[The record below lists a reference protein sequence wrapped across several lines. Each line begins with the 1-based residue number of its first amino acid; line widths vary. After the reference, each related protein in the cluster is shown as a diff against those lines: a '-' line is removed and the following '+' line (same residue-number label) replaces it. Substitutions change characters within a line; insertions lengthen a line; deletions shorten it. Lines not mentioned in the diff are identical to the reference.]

1 MPRQAPD
8 SKWPI
13 AFVPELGGRRK
24 AQTMQD
30 KTSATVADAV
40 RGNWVDRFAPEA
52 MKPYLR
58 MSRLDRP
65 IGYQLLFWPCAFSL
79 ALASAATD
87 TAFNW
92 YYLALFFIGA
102 IAMRGAGCTFN
113 DIVDRDIDD
122 KVARTRSR
130 PIPSG
135 QVSVKQA
142 IVWMVAQSL
151 VGLLVLIQFNAYTIV
166 LGIASLA
173 LVAIYPFMKRV
184 TFWPQ
189 LFLGLAFSW
198 GALVGWTAVTESL
211 ALPAIVM
218 YLACIVWTIGY
229 DTIYALQDVE
239 DDALIGVK
247 STALLAGE
255 HVRSFV
261 AAFYMATA
269 ILWAVSA
276 YLAGAG
282 WPFWVLGL
290 VPLGLLAW
298 QVATLDRTDGAKCL
312 MHFKSNHGL
321 GIALTSALVAG
332 GLV

>member
-1 MPRQAPD
+1 MAHRLFAR
-8 SKWPI
+8 
-13 AFVPELGGRRK
+13 VGRREK
-24 AQTMQD
+24 GQTMQN
-30 KTSATVADAV
+30 KTSTTVADAV

-52 MKPYLR
+52 AKPYLR

-79 ALASAATD
+79 ALACVATD
-87 TAFNW
+87 TRFNW
-92 YYLALFFIGA
+92 YYLALFFVGA
-102 IAMRGAGCTFN
+102 ITMRGAGCTFN
-113 DIVDRDIDD
+113 DIVDRNIDG

-151 VGLLVLIQFNAYTIV
+151 LGLVILLQFNTTTIL

-198 GALVGWTAVTESL
+198 GAIVGWTAVTGSL
-211 ALPAIVM
+211 ALPALIM
-218 YLACIVWTIGY
+218 YLACIAWTIGY

-239 DDALIGVK
+239 DDAMIGVK
-247 STALLAGE
+247 STARLAGE
-255 HVRSFV
+255 NVRPFV
-261 AAFYMATA
+261 AGFYAAAA

-282 WPFWVLGL
+282 APFWVTFL
-290 VPLGLLAW
+290 VPLGMLAW

-312 MHFKSNHGL
+312 MHFKSNHWL
-321 GIALTSALVAG
+321 GVALTGAILAGALG
-332 GLV
+332 

>member
-1 MPRQAPD
+1 M
-8 SKWPI
+8 
-13 AFVPELGGRRK
+13 
-24 AQTMQD
+24 
-30 KTSATVADAV
+30 
-40 RGNWVDRFAPEA
+40 DRYAPEA
-52 MKPYLR
+52 TKPYLR

-79 ALASAATD
+79 ALASVAIS

-92 YYLALFFIGA
+92 YYLVLFFVGA
-102 IAMRGAGCTFN
+102 VAMRGAGCTFN

-135 QVSVKQA
+135 QVSVRQA
-142 IVWMVAQSL
+142 VVWMVAQSL
-151 VGLLVLIQFNAYTIV
+151 VGLAVLIQFNAYTIA
-166 LGIASLA
+166 LGIASLV

-198 GALVGWTAVTESL
+198 GALVGWTAVTGSL
-211 ALPAIVM
+211 ALPALVM

-247 STALLAGE
+247 STARLAGE
-255 HVRSFV
+255 NVRIFV
-261 AAFYMATA
+261 ASFYAATA
-269 ILWAVSA
+269 VLWAVA
-276 YLAGAG
+276 AWLVVPG
-282 WPFWVLGL
+282 WLFWLGFV
-290 VPLGLLAW
+290 VPVGMLAW
-298 QVATLDRTDGAKCL
+298 QVATLERTNGAKCL
-312 MHFKSNHGL
+312 MHFKSNHWL
-321 GIALTSALVAG
+321 GIAFTAALILG
-332 GLV
+332 GAM